1 MARKKT
7 TEKED
12 RMPVSAKPPTRARDG
27 AGTFRL
33 NEDDMA
39 VMDYLRKR
47 TGIQSLTCIEEA
59 LGYTHQSCS
68 ARVHELGEQCGALRR
83 AGVRR
88 QTRSRRMAEVY
99 VLADGLTAESALER
113 YTAWCA
119 ASRGATT
126 ARRSHR
132 ERAVIKAAREYARL
146 YSCMDATES
155 IALSNL
161 INAAKALEES

>member
-1 MARKKT
+1 MPSPAFASGSATSESAAARLETRLKHAQGILAMA
-7 TEKED
+7 EAE
-12 RMPVSAKPPTRARDG
+12 G
-27 AGTFRL
+27 AG
-33 NEDDMA
+33 
-39 VMDYLRKR
+39 
-47 TGIQSLTCIEEA
+47 GITCDQAEEA